1 MGCCHSKNNIAGIP
15 EEPTNTE
22 DPIQKIQNARHK
34 TDELSVSMQ
43 HRIDLANHH
52 TAQSHT
58 TTQGS
63 ETTFTDTAISKEML
77 LSWKQKIEELSSE
90 IVVIEQERKVA
101 DLEYK
106 TKTLTFKREI
116 ASLRADNH
124 SQQQLLDQ
132 KDQIMAKTNRN
143 VAEMVDCIA
152 TLRKEEQ
159 RRRQR
164 LETKKGILHKVAGD
178 SVSKLKFNSK
188 LHPKTVLFVSRI
200 NHLFYFD
207 VDSEQS
213 KSPKSP
219 KTGDT
224 KRMDILN
231 ITVDHEGINDKME
244 RPWFFVLGTKRSA
257 LFVVESDSERDEWVQ
272 FITDSLK
279 LEGRRKDSV
288 PISIPFGHSQSP
300 INIDTKRVQS
310 VNDSVSSSED
320 GGLRVEYPS
329 KIGNLSISN
338 DGVTVKVHVD
348 YQQNRCRIYCRG
360 KWFIL
365 ERIEFHT
372 PSEHMVD
379 GRQYEMEMQLIH
391 RAEDDEEVGDHGMA
405 VMAFLF
411 STTMKYKK
419 PMKTLSKMRKQNMER
434 KSPRNS
440 HRNPNGHRE
449 QLHAVSDS
457 ENGSDF
463 KMDTDGKEEDLG
475 QFYMDSKG
483 KENDFLKQFWNELPM
498 EKTEKAVAMKSV
510 IEFDSLWE
518 SVSAAMKPNSESDVV
533 DIEMEMFE
541 YTGSLTLAPF
551 NERVLWMIARRA
563 QFIDNKQLNKLSSC
577 WNHESNAR
585 DLQEV
590 FDRNIY
596 LRPNCTLRI

>member
-1 MGCCHSKNNIAGIP
+1 
-15 EEPTNTE
+15 
-22 DPIQKIQNARHK
+22 
-34 TDELSVSMQ
+34 
-43 HRIDLANHH
+43 
-52 TAQSHT
+52 
-58 TTQGS
+58 
-63 ETTFTDTAISKEML
+63 
-77 LSWKQKIEELSSE
+77 
-90 IVVIEQERKVA
+90 
-101 DLEYK
+101 
-106 TKTLTFKREI
+106 
-116 ASLRADNH
+116 
-124 SQQQLLDQ
+124 
-132 KDQIMAKTNRN
+132 
-143 VAEMVDCIA
+143 
-152 TLRKEEQ
+152 
-159 RRRQR
+159 
-164 LETKKGILHKVAGD
+164 
-178 SVSKLKFNSK
+178 
-188 LHPKTVLFVSRI
+188 
-200 NHLFYFD
+200 
-207 VDSEQS
+207 
-213 KSPKSP
+213 
-219 KTGDT
+219 
-224 KRMDILN
+224 
-231 ITVDHEGINDKME
+231 
-244 RPWFFVLGTKRSA
+244 
-257 LFVVESDSERDEWVQ
+257 
-272 FITDSLK
+272 
-279 LEGRRKDSV
+279 
-288 PISIPFGHSQSP
+288 
-300 INIDTKRVQS
+300 
-310 VNDSVSSSED
+310 
-320 GGLRVEYPS
+320 VEYPS

-348 YQQNRCRIYCRG
+348 YQQNHCRIYCRG

-440 HRNPNGHRE
+440 HRNQNGHRE

-457 ENGSDF
+457 ENGSDL
-463 KMDTDGKEEDLG
+463 KMDTDGNEEDLG

-498 EKTEKAVAMKSV
+498 EKTEKDVAMKSV

-518 SVSAAMKPNSESDVV
+518 SVSAAMKPSSESDVV